1 LYLLKTQK
9 FSLRKVYIFHYFSLF
24 MSDRPV
30 PYIAIFA
37 GAMLIGSEIE
47 SHQNPPVAKAFYAD
61 INNDGMPDIILRD
74 LGGKYK
80 IFLGRRDG
88 SYLEQRDISHAK
100 ENRLETEVRELF
112 DNK

>member
-37 GAMLIGSEIE
+37 GAMLIGSEIA
-47 SHQNPPVAKAFYAD
+47 SSVQYRKSYA
-61 INNDGMPDIILRD
+61 
-74 LGGKYK
+74 
-80 IFLGRRDG
+80 
-88 SYLEQRDISHAK
+88 
-100 ENRLETEVRELF
+100 LF
-112 DNK
+112 MWHTLN